1 MEIIKHPDE
10 MRRWSLA
17 QKREGKT
24 IGFVPTMGALH
35 EGHLSLMRASVADN
49 NVTVV
54 SIFVNPTQFGPNED
68 YESYPRSFEKDCN
81 LCFSVGV
88 DLIYAPS
95 VEDMYPEDYS
105 TYVIV
110 EKVSEGLCGRSRPHF
125 FRGVATVVTKLFNA
139 VLPDRAYFGQKDAQQ
154 CVVVKRMV
162 RDLNMGIEII
172 EMPIVR
178 EPDGLA
184 MSSRNLYLTPAQ
196 RKEALCL
203 SRGLFKVEDMIKN
216 GERSI
221 EKIKDVL
228 RNEMA
233 NVKIDYIEVVDANS
247 MKPLEV
253 LKGEILIAVA
263 AWVGRARLID
273 NIKIKVED

>member
-1 MEIIKHPDE
+1 METIRHPNE
-10 MRRWSLA
+10 MRKWSLER
-17 QKREGKT
+17 KREGKT

-35 EGHLSLMRASVADN
+35 EGHLSLMRASVGENDL
-49 NVTVV
+49 TVV
-54 SIFVNPTQFGPNED
+54 SIFVNPTQFAPNED
-68 YESYPRSFEKDCN
+68 YESYPRSFEKDCS

-88 DLIYAPS
+88 DVVYAPS

-110 EKVSEGLCGRSRPHF
+110 EKVSEGLCGKSRPHF

-154 CVVVKRMV
+154 CVVVKRLV
-162 RDLNMGIEII
+162 RDLNMGIEIV

-184 MSSRNLYLTPAQ
+184 MSSRNMYLTPAQ
-196 RKEALCL
+196 RNEALCL
-203 SRGLFKVEDMIKN
+203 SRGLFKVEDMIRN
-216 GERSI
+216 GERSV
-221 EKIKDVL
+221 EKIKEVL
-228 RNEMA
+228 RKEMA
-233 NVKIDYIEVVDANS
+233 KVDVDYIEVVDANT
-247 MKPLEV
+247 MKPLDKIEGEV
-253 LKGEILIAVA
+253 LVAVA

-273 NIKIKVED
+273 NIKVKV